1 MKKAMK
7 QSLLTL
13 ILNCG
18 SVLLALICVAFS
30 ITTSVFN
37 SQLDHHNEERVA
49 LINYANQF
57 FDGSST
63 LTDEVRAF
71 AATGKREHYD
81 NYYNELNTAKNRE
94 TALAG
99 IAKIGITSKEQA
111 MIDDM
116 SRLSN
121 ELVPLEESALANAT
135 AGNLD
140 AAMDSVYGT
149 QYSEAIASIKDDQ
162 NQFQTLLNNRT
173 QEEADYIATIVLV
186 FQTLFFIF
194 LFLIIAMQIFSYL
207 VSRFRIIRPIRRVQK
222 EMEEIARGHL
232 NNKTRLEPDTSEL
245 GQMIASILTMKQT
258 WSFYI
263 GDISDKL
270 KAMAT
275 GNMNVEIDADY
286 NGDFAPI
293 KDSMNQIIDS
303 LNDTLTQINSSSKE
317 VSNGA
322 EQVANGAQALAQG
335 ATEQATSVQD
345 LENTFVDLSEKVKE
359 TAKRAQEANAQTD
372 TAVTELDHS
381 NDYMNQMMVA
391 MEQINTAS
399 SEIGKIIKTI
409 EDIAFQTNIL
419 ALNAAVE
426 AARAGNAGKG
436 FAVVA
441 DEVRQLAGKSA
452 EAAKSTTGLVTD
464 CIKAIAN
471 GTEIARSTA
480 DSLKNVIESSS
491 IASKTMASMS
501 LEAEEH
507 AQDLLKATDG
517 FTQISDVVQTNTA
530 TAEES
535 AAASEELSSQATLLR
550 NLVGQ
555 FQLK

>member
-18 SVLLALICVAFS
+18 SVLLALICVSFS
-30 ITTSVFN
+30 IITSVFN

-149 QYSEAIASIKDDQ
+149 QYSEAIASIKADQ
-162 NQFQTLLNNRT
+162 EEFQTLLNNRT

-207 VSRFRIIRPIRRVQK
+207 VSHFRIIRPIRRVQK
-222 EMEEIARGHL
+222 EMEEITHGHL

-270 KAMAT
+270 KAMAA

>member
-18 SVLLALICVAFS
+18 SVLLALICVSFS

-186 FQTLFFIF
+186 FQTLF